1 MPLDLYAAYVDA
13 GGPVASAPE
22 RLLDGDRAARS
33 HRRGRAATGLA
44 EGSPEDRTFAETWFA
59 EFSEDP
65 FTLGDVA
72 MLLDA
77 LGA

>member
-1 MPLDLYAAYVDA
+1 MVIAQLGHIGA
-13 GGPVASAPE
+13 
-22 RLLDGDRAARS
+22 RACS
-33 HRRGRAATGLA
+33 DWLQA